1 MRIYVLIVVA
11 LVAGCS
17 NGTDAIDASN
27 QNAES
32 AAQALASVHT
42 SSTDSHFPIV
52 VAGAAALPGAT
63 VDSAQSA
70 SSESA
75 PSEQSASTD
84 NSSTANPDVGA
95 ALPESESTSTDNNET
110 DSSTDTGSENTDTT
124 NESAS
129 TPTDSDSEATDAPAA
144 TSNNEGGSTTEGGAQ
159 SSTEQNSG
167 SNNETEEQGSQ
178 SENTVVASNSASE
191 EQPNTAEQ
199 TTTESQPE
207 AQAQTQTQT
216 DSDSEPDSTSDSGFS
231 LVDVAAESA
240 SEQNANV
247 STSSFPPERA
257 EFSLV
262 DPNPDADVPG
272 YKSSQDVPGLN
283 TVLTRISSNSA
294 HGVSNGSARHAYS
307 RRQAWNAN
315 ETYMLIGEKIIDA
328 STYDII
334 VGAIPISSA
343 VNWSNLNPQ
352 LMYGMRYKGGTL
364 NTISSYNI
372 SNGSI
377 DDLYE
382 FSGYNSCTFG
392 DGEGSISND
401 DRYVA
406 ISCTSSSS
414 GNRHIIGFDIQNRQV
429 VGEIQVGSG
438 FNWASYSQSGQYML
452 VEDRNASTSTGS
464 AIVRYDTNLQNGTI
478 ITEHRSHGDIGVDV
492 NGDDVLVMISWDYI
506 SYVRLNDGKRVNLAV
521 SNNVAPIAGHGHIS
535 CRNINR
541 PGWCYFSSYDSS
553 RVGAV
558 KIGMAAGEPTYTDN
572 DGLNVVEGL
581 GVVEHWGFHRS
592 SFSEYNS
599 QPRASASPS
608 GQKLVITSDWY
619 GRGEINDYTL
629 ELKP

>member
-207 AQAQTQTQT
+207 AQAQTQT

-608 GQKLVITSDWY
+608 GQKLVMTSDWY